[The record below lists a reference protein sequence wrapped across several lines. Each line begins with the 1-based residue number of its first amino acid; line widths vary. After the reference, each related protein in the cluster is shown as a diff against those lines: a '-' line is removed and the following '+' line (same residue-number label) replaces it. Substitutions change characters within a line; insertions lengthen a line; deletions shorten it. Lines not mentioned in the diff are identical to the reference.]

1 MLSSKALHA
10 PTSSRCCGKTLIKP
24 IPTLIQILGAGS
36 AKAPP
41 SCFIAADVAYTAQPQ
56 ANRVR
61 GILPCPSTAT
71 RREKTSFPLL
81 QQETQKQLP
90 MSLLSKPL
98 GTYSQ
103 PPASCSRFYVG
114 NSAPESPVLQG
125 TFTASETD
133 VHGAWGAAVLATAS
147 HPRRVGCV
155 FLSQKKKDPL

>member
-1 MLSSKALHA
+1 MLKHHPAALLRLMLRTQRNHRQTESEA
-10 PTSSRCCGKTLIKP
+10 
-24 IPTLIQILGAGS
+24 
-36 AKAPP
+36 
-41 SCFIAADVAYTAQPQ
+41 
-56 ANRVR
+56 
-61 GILPCPSTAT
+61 
-71 RREKTSFPLL
+71 SFPARL
-81 QQETQKQLP
+81 QQLEERKHLSHSLGRRLTKQLP

-114 NSAPESPVLQG
+114 SSAPESPVLQG